1 MQISAFVLD
10 MIVDYPTNWSNVI
23 TKLMSFLWSV
33 TYAIYWLSAL
43 RYPTKFIYFL
53 PVVLI
58 IINTMY
64 LAVYVDAI
72 KKDIG
77 KLWPEEI

>member
-53 PVVLI
+53 PVTLI
-58 IINTMY
+58 ILNAMT
-64 LAVYVDAI
+64 LAIYIASM
-72 KKDIG
+72 
-77 KLWPEEI
+77 